1 MSAPVA
7 FVLKGYPRL
16 SETFIAEEILGLE
29 QAGLDIRI
37 VALRRPTDAKRH
49 PVHDAIRAPVT
60 YLPEYLHQ
68 EPWRVL
74 RAVWALRRQPGLR
87 AAWRQFRADLPRDAS
102 RNRVRRLGQALVLAA
117 ELPEDVRRLHAHFIH
132 TPASVTR
139 YAALVLGLPWSCSAH
154 AKDIWTSPAW
164 ELREKLGAARF
175 AVTCT
180 AAGQQRLQE
189 LAPAGTT
196 VRLVYHGLRLDR
208 FRPLVL
214 PREPRDGS
222 VSDAPVRLLAVGR
235 AVAKKGFDVLLEA
248 LARLP
253 PAWTLTHVGGGPLL
267 DELKGRAATLG
278 LSDRV
283 AFLGPQDQT
292 VVLAQ
297 YRAADL
303 FVLPC
308 RVARDGDRDGLP
320 NVLVEAQSQG
330 LACVSTTAGG
340 AAELIEPEVNGLMV
354 APDDVEGLAAALA
367 RLIADPACRQRFGRA
382 GAARVARHFDA
393 RVGFAALGALFDD
406 TASPVVLPT
415 QPGRAEAV
423 PT

>member
-1 MSAPVA
+1 MTDPLA

-49 PVHDAIRAPVT
+49 PVHDAIRAPVA

-74 RAVWALRRQPGLR
+74 RALWALRRRPGLG
-87 AAWRQFRADLPRDAS
+87 AAVRQFRADLPRDLS

-117 ELPEDVRRLHAHFIH
+117 ELPGDVRRLHAHFIH

-139 YAALVLGLPWSCSAH
+139 YAGLILGLPWSCSAH
-154 AKDIWTSPAW
+154 AKDIWTSPGW
-164 ELREKLGAARF
+164 ELREKLSAALF
-175 AVTCT
+175 TVTCT
-180 AAGQQRLQE
+180 ASGQQRLQGM
-189 LAPAGTT
+189 APAGTP
-196 VRLVYHGLRLDR
+196 VHLVYHGLRLDR
-208 FRPLVL
+208 FRPLVV
-214 PREPRDGS
+214 PREPRDGTEPG
-222 VSDAPVRLLAVGR
+222 APVRLLAVGR
-235 AVAKKGFDVLLEA
+235 AVAKKGFDVLIEA

-253 PAWTLTHVGGGPLL
+253 PVWTLTHVGGGPLL
-267 DELKGRAATLG
+267 DELTARVATLG
-278 LSDRV
+278 LSGRIV
-283 AFLGPQDQT
+283 FLGPQDQT
-292 VVLAQ
+292 AVLAQ

-308 RVARDGDRDGLP
+308 RVAADGDRDGLP

-340 AAELIEPEVNGLMV
+340 AAELIEPEVNGLLV
-354 APDDVEGLAAALA
+354 QPDDIDGLAAALA
-367 RLIADPACRQRFGRA
+367 RLIADPACRERFGRE

-393 RVGFAALGALFDD
+393 RASFAALTALFAEP
-406 TASPVVLPT
+406 ASPAAVRPLAG
-415 QPGRAEAV
+415 QAEAV

>member
-1 MSAPVA
+1 MSAPIA

-16 SETFIAEEILGLE
+16 SETFVAEEILGLE
-29 QAGLDIRI
+29 QGGMDIRI
-37 VALRRPTDAKRH
+37 VALRRPTDVKRH
-49 PVHDAIRAPVT
+49 PVHDAIRAPVA

-74 RAVWALRRQPGLR
+74 RALWRLRRRPGLR
-87 AAWRQFRADLPRDAS
+87 VAWRQFRADLARDLS
-102 RNRVRRLGQALVLAA
+102 RNRVRRLGQGLVLAA
-117 ELPEDVRRLHAHFIH
+117 ELPEEVRRLHAHFLH

-139 YAALVLGLPWSCSAH
+139 YAALVLDVPWSCSAH
-154 AKDIWTSPAW
+154 AKDIWMSPGW

-175 AVTCT
+175 TVTCT

-189 LAPAGTT
+189 FAPAGTP
-196 VRLVYHGLRLDR
+196 VHLVYHGLRLDR

-214 PREPRDGS
+214 PREPRDGT
-222 VSDAPVRLLAVGR
+222 VTGAPVRLLSVGR

-253 PAWTLTHVGGGPLL
+253 SVWTLTHVGGGPLL
-267 DELKGRAATLG
+267 GALKVQAVTLG
-278 LSDRV
+278 LSDRIV
-283 AFLGPQDQT
+283 FLGPQDQT

-308 RVARDGDRDGLP
+308 RVAADGDRDGLP

-330 LACVSTTAGG
+330 LACVSTMAGG
-340 AAELIEPEVNGLMV
+340 AAELIEPEVTGLLV
-354 APDDVEGLAAALA
+354 APDDVDGLAAALA
-367 RLIADPACRQRFGRA
+367 RLIADPACRARFGRA
-382 GAARVARHFDA
+382 GAVRVAEHFDA
-393 RVGFAALGALFDD
+393 RAGFVALAALFADAALPA
-406 TASPVVLPT
+406 TP
-415 QPGRAEAV
+415 EALL
-423 PT
+423 T

>member
-1 MSAPVA
+1 MTGPVA

-29 QAGLDIRI
+29 QGGMAIRI
-37 VALRRPTDAKRH
+37 VALRRPTDTKRH
-49 PVHDAIRAPVT
+49 PVHEAIRAPVA

-74 RAVWALRRQPGLR
+74 RAAWALRRRRGLR
-87 AAWRQFRADLPRDAS
+87 AAWRQFRADLPRDLS

-117 ELPEDVRRLHAHFIH
+117 ELPDEVRRLHAHFIH

-139 YAALVLGLPWSCSAH
+139 YAGLILGLPWSCSAH

-164 ELREKLGAARF
+164 ELREKLGAALF
-175 AVTCT
+175 TVTCT
-180 AAGQQRLQE
+180 AAGQQRLQA
-189 LAPAGTT
+189 LAPPGAP
-196 VRLVYHGLRLDR
+196 VHLVYHGLRLDR
-208 FRPLVL
+208 FRPLAI
-214 PREPRDGS
+214 PREARDGTAG
-222 VSDAPVRLLAVGR
+222 APVRLLAVGR

-253 PAWTLTHVGGGPLL
+253 PGWTLTHVGGGPLL
-267 DELKGRAATLG
+267 DALKRHAATLG
-278 LSDRV
+278 LADRI

-292 VVLAQ
+292 AVLAQ

-308 RVARDGDRDGLP
+308 RVAGDGDRDGLP

-340 AAELIEPEVNGLMV
+340 AAELIVPDVTGLLV
-354 APDDVEGLAAALA
+354 PPDDPERLASALG
-367 RLIADPACRQRFGRA
+367 RLIADPACRERFGRA
-382 GAARVARHFDA
+382 GAARVAQHFDA
-393 RVGFAALGALFDD
+393 RAGLAALAALFAEPALPPAARIVAG
-406 TASPVVLPT
+406 TAEPVPS
-415 QPGRAEAV
+415 
-423 PT
+423 